1 MSHKVYVLADS
12 SKFGGGYLS
21 VICPMKDIYKI
32 ITDDSISTE
41 NIKKAQKENI
51 SLVIAR

>member
-1 MSHKVYVLADS
+1 
-12 SKFGGGYLS
+12 
-21 VICPMKDIYKI
+21 MKDIYKI